1 MPRRAKGARLY
12 LDPTRKEW
20 VIRDGSGFVRT
31 GRRKGDRGNA
41 EKDLGEYIG
50 RKHKPTP
57 SASPLIDD
65 VLTAYGQEHGPHTS
79 RPRELAGQIGR
90 LLAFWSGKRVG
101 DVTAR
106 SCRGYAVGRT
116 SAAGRRDLEVLRAAI
131 RYWHREY
138 GPLPSVPAVVL
149 PPKSEPRE
157 RWLTRSEAARLL
169 WAARRVEHLKRFIL
183 IGLYTGSR
191 SGAIL
196 ALRWDWVDL
205 EQGIMRRRGVGEG
218 ESRKRRPPVRLG
230 ARLLS
235 HMRRWQHL
243 DHPGRADAVIQYDG
257 LPVRKLRRSWA
268 GAVRRAGLDPDVTP
282 HTLRHTR
289 ATWLMQN
296 GVPIWQAA
304 GSLGMTVE
312 MLERVYGK
320 HHPDWQREAAEV

>member
-20 VIRDGSGFVRT
+20 VIRDGGRFIRT
-31 GRRKGDRGNA
+31 GQRKGDRGNA

-50 RKHKPTP
+50 RKHQPTP
-57 SASPLIDD
+57 SASPFIDD
-65 VLTAYGQEHGPHTS
+65 VLAAYGREHGPHTS
-79 RPRELAGQIGR
+79 RPRELAGQIAR
-90 LLAFWSGKRVG
+90 LLGYWSGKRVA

-106 SCRGYAVGRT
+106 SCRSYAVDRT
-116 SAAGRRDLEVLRAAI
+116 PAAARRDLEVLRAAL

-138 GPLPSVPAVVL
+138 GPLSSVPSVVL
-149 PPKSEPRE
+149 PAKSEPRE

-205 EQGIMRRRGVGEG
+205 ERGTMRRRAPG
-218 ESRKRRPPVRLG
+218 ESETNKRRPPVRLG

-235 HMRRWQHL
+235 HLRRWRRGDMRPMGHVVSYEGKQ
-243 DHPGRADAVIQYDG
+243 
-257 LPVRKLRRSWA
+257 VRKLRRSW
-268 GAVRRAGLDPDVTP
+268 GAARERAGLDLSVTP

>member
-20 VIRDGSGFVRT
+20 VIRDGSSFVRT
-31 GRRKGDRGNA
+31 GWRKGDRANA
-41 EKDLGEYIG
+41 EKSLGEYIG
-50 RKHKPTP
+50 RKHTPTP

-79 RPRELAGQIGR
+79 RPKELAYQIGQ
-90 LLAFWSGKRVG
+90 LLSHWSGHTVA
-101 DVTAR
+101 DITAR
-106 SCRGYAVGRT
+106 SCRAYSASLS
-116 SAAGRRDLEVLRAAI
+116 SAAARRNLETLRAAVN
-131 RYWHREY
+131 YWHKNY
-138 GPLPSVPAVVL
+138 GPLAAVPAFTL
-149 PPKSEPRE
+149 PPKSEPRD

-196 ALRWDWVDL
+196 ALQWEWVDV
-205 EQGIMRRRGVGEG
+205 QKGIMHRRGAGEV
-218 ESRKRRPPVRLG
+218 ETRKRRPPVRLG

-235 HMRRWQHL
+235 HLRRWRRL
-243 DHPGRADAVIQYDG
+243 DGGRPW
-257 LPVRKLRRSWA
+257 PVVHYMGARVTKLRRSWA
-268 GAVRRAGLDPDVTP
+268 TAVRKAGLNDNVTP

-289 ATWLMQN
+289 ATWLMQA

-320 HHPDWQREAAEV
+320 HHPDWQRQAAEV